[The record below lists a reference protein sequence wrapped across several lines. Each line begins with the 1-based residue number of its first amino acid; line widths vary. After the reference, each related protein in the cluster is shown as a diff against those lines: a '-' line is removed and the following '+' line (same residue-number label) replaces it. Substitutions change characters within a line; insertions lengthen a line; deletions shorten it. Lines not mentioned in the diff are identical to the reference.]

1 LLFEARLDPKD
12 VSHVSLGLP
21 VSIKLSAYDTAIYGE
36 LQGKVELVSPDTFRE
51 DMRPIEGQPMN
62 YYRVM
67 ISAAIDPAHPKQKDM
82 QIIPGMQATTQIKT
96 GNKTIMQY
104 LMKPVSKARDAFR
117 ER

>member
-1 LLFEARLDPKD
+1 
-12 VSHVSLGLP
+12 
-21 VSIKLSAYDTAIYGE
+21 
-36 LQGKVELVSPDTFRE
+36 
-51 DMRPIEGQPMN
+51 MN

-67 ISAAIDPAHPKQKDM
+67 ISAAIDPAHPKQKNM

-104 LMKPVSKARDAFR
+104 LMKPVSKAKEAFR